1 METLDKL
8 YNSYRS
14 DKELSPHLVNKY
26 KTFDNIIRD
35 EIENTNIH
43 DNTFLIKLIT
53 KLIDFIDDEELHY
66 CFQDLQSEFVKIR
79 RIVKLSKP
87 NKNGTCVCGAKPV
100 NMSRHLNTK
109 KHKKFIED
117 NPDKQHLPFDYT
129 PFTYNVRVFKEDTSI
144 PPYSEMGKVEIWDN
158 TASTSWV
165 FGTHEGKIYNR
176 NKVDCGEYRLYK
188 DDRVPNEFKN
198 DKGIVMDRFYR
209 PITEYILNEN
219 GKFYSLFSKNTFKAF
234 YYDFKKEMLIRS
246 EDDIMV
252 LNRGGC

>member
-1 METLDKL
+1 METLNKL
-8 YNSYRS
+8 YNSYRT
-14 DKELSPHLVNKY
+14 DKELSPNLSNKY
-26 KTFDNIIRD
+26 KTFDNIIRN

-79 RIVKLSKP
+79 RVVKMSKP

-100 NMSRHLNTK
+100 NMTRHLTTK

-117 NPDKQHLPFDYT
+117 NPDKQHIKVVYT
-129 PFTYNVRVFKEDTSI
+129 PFTYSVKVFKEDTSI
-144 PPYSEMGKVEIWDN
+144 PPYSKMDKVQVWDN
-158 TASTSWV
+158 TASTSWE
-165 FGTHEGKIYNR
+165 FATHEGKIYNR
-176 NKVDCGEYRLYK
+176 NKIECGIYRYYM
-188 DDRVPNEFKN
+188 DDRIPNEFKN
-198 DKGIVMDRFYR
+198 DKGIILDRFDR

-219 GKFYSLFSKNTFKAF
+219 GMLYSLFSKNIFKAF
-234 YYDFKKEMLIRS
+234 YYDFKKEMLIRC

-252 LNRGGC
+252 Y